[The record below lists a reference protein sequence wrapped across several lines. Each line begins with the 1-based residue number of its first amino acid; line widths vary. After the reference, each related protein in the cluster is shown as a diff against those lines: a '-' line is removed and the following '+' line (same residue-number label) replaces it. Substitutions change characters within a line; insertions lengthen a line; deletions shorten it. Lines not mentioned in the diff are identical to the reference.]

1 MPGGIARLPEKALL
15 AQLWR
20 DEDMSIEAFSLGPLE
35 TNCYVLHDSAYA
47 LAVDP
52 GGDPAAVARFLQDRR
67 LTLLAILNTHLH
79 FDHILGNAAL
89 QAATGAPVRTP
100 EGDASL
106 MDSELGRGGMW
117 GFPKVPAF
125 TSTPLAEGEHSFG
138 PFLCRALHTPGHS
151 PGSLCFVVPAE
162 NAVFVGD
169 VIFYRGVG
177 RTDFPGG
184 DMETLLRS
192 IREKI
197 FTLPGDTRLYPGH
210 GLPATVADEQRNNPF
225 CGLFGGQ

>member
-1 MPGGIARLPEKALL
+1 MPIK
-15 AQLWR
+15 
-20 DEDMSIEAFSLGPLE
+20 DFNLGPLE
-35 TNCYVLHDSAYA
+35 TNCYIVHDTAYA

-52 GGDPAAVARFLQDRR
+52 GGDPAEVLRFLKNMQ

-89 QAATGAPVRTP
+89 QAATGAPIRSH
-100 EGDASL
+100 EDDAYL
-106 MDSELGRGGMW
+106 LDSELGGGGMW

-125 TSTPLAEGEHSFG
+125 ESIPLPEGEHSFG
-138 PFLCRALHTPGHS
+138 PFQCRALHTPGHS

-162 NAVFVGD
+162 QATFVGD

-184 DMETLLRS
+184 DQGTLLRS
-192 IREKI
+192 IKKKI
-197 FTLPGDTRLYPGH
+197 FTLSGDTRLYPGH
-210 GLPATVADEQRNNPF
+210 GPATTVADEQQNNPY
-225 CGLFGGQ
+225 CGVFGSAL

>member
-1 MPGGIARLPEKALL
+1 MPIK
-15 AQLWR
+15 
-20 DEDMSIEAFSLGPLE
+20 DFNLGPLE
-35 TNCYVLHDSAYA
+35 TNCYVLHDKSYA

-52 GGDPAAVARFLQDRR
+52 GGDPAEVLRFLKANQ

-89 QAATGAPVRTP
+89 QAATGAPIRTP
-100 EGDASL
+100 EGDAHL
-106 MDSELGRGGMW
+106 MESELGMGGMW
-117 GFPKVPAF
+117 GFPRVPAF
-125 TSTPLAEGEHSFG
+125 EGAHLPEGEHSFG
-138 PFLCRALHTPGHS
+138 PFLCRAVHTPGHS
-151 PGSLCFVVPAE
+151 PGSLCFAIPSE
-162 NAVFVGD
+162 HSVFVGD

-184 DMETLLRS
+184 NAETLLRS

-210 GLPATVADEQRNNPF
+210 GLPTTVADEQRNNPF
-225 CGLFGGQ
+225 CGVFGSNL